1 MDDICTLKILMFYL
15 QLSYLPVWVQGKFSL
30 YGSFWGGFP
39 MSATKQRNFTKRK
52 MLENL
57 WDGFWYQPYIFQT
70 TNFPFSP
77 VMRGGR
83 PKGTMS
89 PFFYS
94 FFYQGLP
101 SILTQSIWQTKNT
114 FKIWNT
120 FNKLNYFYNK
130 PSLSKLVLSFLYQN
144 LNSICLMVFVFC
156 IDWKINKK

>member
-15 QLSYLPVWVQGKFSL
+15 QLSYLPVWVQVKFSL

-89 PFFYS
+89 PFFTVFSTRGFPQYWHKV
-94 FFYQGLP
+94 FDKLRIPLKYETL
-101 SILTQSIWQTKNT
+101 LTNWITSTI
-114 FKIWNT
+114 
-120 FNKLNYFYNK
+120 
-130 PSLSKLVLSFLYQN
+130 N
-144 LNSICLMVFVFC
+144 LHFPN
-156 IDWKINKK
+156 